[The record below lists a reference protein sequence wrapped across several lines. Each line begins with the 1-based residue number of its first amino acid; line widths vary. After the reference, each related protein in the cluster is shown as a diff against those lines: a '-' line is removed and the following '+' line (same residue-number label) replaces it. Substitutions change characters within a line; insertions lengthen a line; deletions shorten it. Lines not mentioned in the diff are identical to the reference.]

1 MPYTRRSFL
10 QTLAMAG
17 AAIPLR
23 SMGFPAAEWEIHG
36 FSKPFQF
43 KWMDFSMLCETFAA
57 AGLNGVDY
65 TVRPEG
71 HVTPDKVA
79 QDLPKAVAAARKAG
93 ISAKLMTT
101 AILYADDPATTPVL
115 QAAAAEGIQYY
126 RMGWYEYEK
135 GKPLQ
140 ESLRNRGKQLKAL
153 AELNRKY
160 NIKAAYQNHSGLRI
174 GATVWDLHEM
184 IKEVDPAWAG
194 VQYDIRH
201 ATVEGANSWPLGL
214 QLISPHINTIVI
226 KDVRWTKQN
235 GKYVLENVPL
245 GEGMVDFKAYFKK
258 IKELNIKA
266 PISLHLEYPL
276 ISPAEEALSA
286 SQKQKIVQDKLK
298 KDVDT
303 LRGLLAAM

>member
-23 SMGFPAAEWEIHG
+23 SMSFPAEEWEIHG

-79 QDLPKAVAAARKAG
+79 QDLPKALAAARKAG

-101 AILYADDPATTPVL
+101 AILYADDPATAPVL

-135 GKPLQ
+135 GKPLP
-140 ESLRNRGKQLKAL
+140 ESLRNRGNQLQAL

-160 NIKAAYQNHSGLRI
+160 NIKSAYQNHSGLRI
-174 GATVWDLHEM
+174 GATVWDLYEM
-184 IKEVDPAWAG
+184 IKNVDPAWAG

-226 KDVRWTKQN
+226 KDVRWTKLN

-276 ISPAEEALSA
+276 ISAAEESLSA

-298 KDVDT
+298 KDVDM
-303 LRGLLAAM
+303 LKGMLAAM

>member
-1 MPYTRRSFL
+1 MPYNRRTFL

-23 SMGFPAAEWEIHG
+23 SFAFAANDWEIHG

-43 KWMDFSMLCETFAA
+43 KWMDFGMLCQTFAA
-57 AGLNGVDY
+57 AGLQGVDY

-71 HVTPDKVA
+71 HVTPERVA
-79 QDLPKAVAAARKAG
+79 EDLPKAVAAAKNAG

-101 AILYADDPATTPVL
+101 AIQDASDPATEAVL
-115 QAAAAEGIQYY
+115 RAAAKEGIQYY
-126 RMGWYEYEK
+126 RMGWYDYEK

-140 ESLRNRGKQLKAL
+140 ESIRKRAGQLKAL
-153 AELNRKY
+153 GELNKKL
-160 NIKAAYQNHSGLRI
+160 NIKAAYQNHSGLRM
-174 GATVWDLHEM
+174 GAAVWDLYEM
-184 IKEVDPAWAG
+184 IKDADPAWTG

-201 ATVEGANSWPLGL
+201 ATVEGAASWPLGL

-226 KDVRWTKQN
+226 KDVRWKLEK

-258 IKELNIKA
+258 IKELGLKA

-276 ISPAEEALSA
+276 LNQQETLLPDP
-286 SQKQKIVQDKLK
+286 QKQQIVQAKLK

-303 LRGLLAAM
+303 LKGWLAAM

>member
-23 SMGFPAAEWEIHG
+23 SMAFPAEEWEIHG

-43 KWMDFSMLCETFAA
+43 KWMDFNMLCETFAA

-79 QDLPKAVAAARKAG
+79 QDLPIAVAAARKAG
-93 ISAKLMTT
+93 ITAKLMTT

-126 RMGWYEYEK
+126 RMGWYDYEK
-135 GKPLQ
+135 GKPLL
-140 ESLRNRGKQLKAL
+140 ESLRNRGNQLKAL
-153 AELNRKY
+153 AGLNRKY
-160 NIKAAYQNHSGLRI
+160 NIKAAYQNHSGMKI

-184 IKEVDPAWAG
+184 IKDVDPAWAG

-235 GKYVLENVPL
+235 DKYVLENVPL

-276 ISPAEEALSA
+276 VSKAEESLSA
-286 SQKQKIVQDKLK
+286 PQKQKIVQDKLK

-303 LRGLLAAM
+303 LKGLLAAM

>member
-1 MPYTRRSFL
+1 MPYDRRSFL

-23 SMGFPAAEWEIHG
+23 SLAFPADSREIHG

-43 KWMDFSMLCETFAA
+43 PWMDYAMLCETFAA

-101 AILYADDPATTPVL
+101 AILYADDPATAPVL

-126 RMGWYEYEK
+126 RMGWYDYEK
-135 GKPLQ
+135 GKPLL
-140 ESLRNRGKQLKAL
+140 ESLHNRGNQMKAL
-153 AELNRKY
+153 AALNKKY
-160 NIKAAYQNHSGLRI
+160 NIKAAYQNHAGLKI
-174 GATVWDLHEM
+174 GAGVWDLYEM

-201 ATVEGANSWPLGL
+201 ATVEGANSWPVGL

-226 KDVRWTKQN
+226 KDVRWIQQK

-245 GEGMVDFKAYFKK
+245 GEGMVDFTGYFKK

-276 ISPAEEALSA
+276 LTKEDESLPV
-286 SQKQKIVQDKLK
+286 SQKQKIVQAKLK

-303 LRGLLAAM
+303 LKGWLAAM